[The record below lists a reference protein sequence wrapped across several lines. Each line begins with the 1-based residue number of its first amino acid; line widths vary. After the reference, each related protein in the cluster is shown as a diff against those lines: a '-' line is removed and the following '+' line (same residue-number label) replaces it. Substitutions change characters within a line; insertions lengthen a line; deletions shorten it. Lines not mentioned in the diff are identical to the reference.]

1 MSEDKGYRDIQNFAR
16 NVRTWREE
24 RGVTVEELAQATNIA
39 VDILRQ
45 VESGELPET
54 LYADDLISLCRY
66 FHKKPYE
73 FFEDKKA

>member
-1 MSEDKGYRDIQNFAR
+1 MLNKSEYKDIQNFTR
-16 NVRTWREE
+16 NVKTWREK

-39 VDILRQ
+39 ADILKE
-45 VESGELPET
+45 VEAGELPET

-73 FFEDKKA
+73 FFEDEKA

>member
-1 MSEDKGYRDIQNFAR
+1 MSEDKGYKDIQNFAR

-39 VDILRQ
+39 VDILKEL
-45 VESGELPET
+45 ESGILPEEM
-54 LYADDLISLCRY
+54 YWNDLISLCRY

-73 FFEDKKA
+73 FFEDEKA

>member
-73 FFEDKKA
+73 FFEDEKA